1 MKLLRKTLSVTFFCL
16 VITQD
21 VFADMDNLMTTQ
33 SLYDGLLVDQTRRKG
48 IVVTDESQLLAANDS
63 TRFIEGYAAAWSVND
78 KEFFYKLMV
87 QVVTYLGNN
96 PDRRRAKLPIV
107 MREVLES
114 MR

>member
-1 MKLLRKTLSVTFFCL
+1 MKKTLSVAFFYLLITHCL
-16 VITQD
+16 
-21 VFADMDNLMTTQ
+21 FADMDNLMTTQ
-33 SLYDGLLVDQTRRKG
+33 SLYEGLLVDQSRRKG
-48 IVVTDESQLLAANDS
+48 IVVHDESKLLAANDS

-78 KEFFYKLMV
+78 KEFFYKLME